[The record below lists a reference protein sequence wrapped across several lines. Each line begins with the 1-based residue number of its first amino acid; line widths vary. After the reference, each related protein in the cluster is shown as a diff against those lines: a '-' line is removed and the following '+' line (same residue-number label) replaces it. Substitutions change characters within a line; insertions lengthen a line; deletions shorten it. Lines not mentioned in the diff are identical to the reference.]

1 QITPWQIRV
10 REALGA
16 GEWPLWNHLT
26 GAGEPLL
33 GNPQAQVLQPLTW
46 PALPFPASAGAG
58 ITAALRVLI
67 ALTFTWLLL
76 RRQGISE
83 APALAGSLAFGLGGG
98 VLLWLGWPMANAPA
112 LLPVL
117 LYALAPHPLAPSPTP
132 SQPPGEGGRGQ
143 DVREIFGTVGSGSFP
158 LSRSGG
164 GGGRGGQGVR
174 GLLTLAVF
182 ALLNAGHPETILHVS
197 ILAGLFALS
206 RLLGTPRGE
215 RLRLVR
221 TWSVAAGLGL
231 GLAAPAL
238 LPAAHA
244 LPESLR
250 AGLLAE
256 RRERILH
263 EGPLDGWRTPSE
275 WSMRLQQAGQR
286 LLPIV
291 APRAFGDSRYGEWW
305 GESNTHEDAAAFVGT
320 AAVLGTLLSLVAG
333 RRRLPQERVLR
344 GFTIVALI
352 VLAQPPGVAQA
363 LSSIPVLRDSL
374 TLHHRLVLTLGFCV
388 AFLGA
393 CSWERWVRGEI
404 PRAWAGLAVAGTA
417 ALLGLAWLG
426 WPPP

>member
-1 QITPWQIRV
+1 SPRRPARGSPRRCACWSPSPLPGCCCAGKGSPKR
-10 REALGA
+10 RPSPEASPSAWAAECCSGSA
-16 GEWPLWNHLT
+16 GRWPTRRLCCRCCCTRWPL
-26 GAGEPLL
+26 
-33 GNPQAQVLQPLTW
+33 
-46 PALPFPASAGAG
+46 
-58 ITAALRVLI
+58 
-67 ALTFTWLLL
+67 
-76 RRQGISE
+76 
-83 APALAGSLAFGLGGG
+83 
-98 VLLWLGWPMANAPA
+98 
-112 LLPVL
+112 
-117 LYALAPHPLAPSPTP
+117 TP

-263 EGPLDGWRTPSE
+263 EGPLDGWRT
-275 WSMRLQQAGQR
+275 
-286 LLPIV
+286 
-291 APRAFGDSRYGEWW
+291 
-305 GESNTHEDAAAFVGT
+305 
-320 AAVLGTLLSLVAG
+320 
-333 RRRLPQERVLR
+333 
-344 GFTIVALI
+344 
-352 VLAQPPGVAQA
+352 
-363 LSSIPVLRDSL
+363 
-374 TLHHRLVLTLGFCV
+374 
-388 AFLGA
+388 
-393 CSWERWVRGEI
+393 
-404 PRAWAGLAVAGTA
+404 
-417 ALLGLAWLG
+417 
-426 WPPP
+426 

>member
-1 QITPWQIRV
+1 
-10 REALGA
+10 
-16 GEWPLWNHLT
+16 
-26 GAGEPLL
+26 
-33 GNPQAQVLQPLTW
+33 
-46 PALPFPASAGAG
+46 
-58 ITAALRVLI
+58 
-67 ALTFTWLLL
+67 
-76 RRQGISE
+76 ISE

-117 LYALAPHPLAPSPTP
+117 LYALTTS
-132 SQPPGEGGRGQ
+132 
-143 DVREIFGTVGSGSFP
+143 GT
-158 LSRSGG
+158 L
-164 GGGRGGQGVR
+164 
-174 GLLTLAVF
+174 LLTAAVF

-291 APRAFGDSRYGEWW
+291 APRAFGDSRYGEW
-305 GESNTHEDAAAFVGT
+305 
-320 AAVLGTLLSLVAG
+320 
-333 RRRLPQERVLR
+333 
-344 GFTIVALI
+344 
-352 VLAQPPGVAQA
+352 
-363 LSSIPVLRDSL
+363 
-374 TLHHRLVLTLGFCV
+374 
-388 AFLGA
+388 
-393 CSWERWVRGEI
+393 
-404 PRAWAGLAVAGTA
+404 
-417 ALLGLAWLG
+417 
-426 WPPP
+426 